1 MKTKTFATLV
11 GLASALCAAPLF
23 AATFTVIN
31 TNDAGAGSLRQAML
45 SANSNAGPHMI
56 QFAIPGTNLHTI
68 APLSALPVLTKAVTL
83 DGYSQPGSRPNTL
96 ADGCDALLRIRLDGL
111 RITNAQADALSF
123 ATNGNTVR
131 GLVIVRFATGIRLD
145 ASSSNTIAGNWI
157 GLDVDSVARGQT
169 FDGITVTCAVFKRS
183 TGNVIGGLL
192 PADRNVISG
201 NRYGISFSP
210 TPAAHNTVLGN
221 FIGTDATG
229 TLPRGNMF
237 AGVTIQSATNITV
250 GGTSPGARNV
260 IAACTAAGGTAVSI
274 NGGSGDVIQGN
285 FIGTDVTGNN
295 ALGHNSDGIFV
306 QGASKVVIGGT
317 TPGAGNRIGNNRGN
331 GITLNGGNGAIVQG
345 NFIGTDPT
353 GLRPLGNAGA
363 GVFLSGTDTNLI
375 GGAAAGA
382 GNVIQFNGGAG
393 VSVSS
398 CAWNTISGNAIFDNG
413 ALGISL
419 GTGGN
424 LLQTNP
430 ILTAAT
436 SAYGSTQVQGTLDSR
451 PTATFRIEFFAS
463 LFWDPLW
470 VGEGQRYLGAT
481 NVTTGADGHGIFS
494 ALLAGAV
501 SADEIVTATA
511 TDAAG
516 NTSEFS
522 PWTFASSGPQAVSLT
537 MNRIGDAL
545 TVRWPSA
552 AVLYRLQVTNSLT
565 PSQWQYVNTG
575 ITDDGQWKSYPVPS
589 VSVPSGQ
596 LFRLILNS
604 QLPN

>member
-1 MKTKTFATLV
+1 MKTNIFVTLV
-11 GLASALCAAPLF
+11 GFALALGTAPLP

-31 TNDAGAGSLRQAML
+31 TNDAGSGSLRQAIL
-45 SANSNAGPHMI
+45 NANAGAGPHLI
-56 QFAIPGTNLHTI
+56 QFAIPGSGVHTI
-68 APLSALPVLTKAVTL
+68 APFTALPILTKPVTL

-96 ADGCDALLRIRLDGL
+96 ADGCDALLRIRLDGVN
-111 RITNAQADALSF
+111 ITNSMADGLSL

-131 GLVIVRFATGIRLD
+131 GLVIVRFSTGIRLD
-145 ASSSNTIAGNWI
+145 ASSFNTIAGNWI
-157 GLDVDSVARGQT
+157 GLDVDGVARGQT

-183 TGNVIGGLL
+183 NGNVIGGLL

-210 TPAAHNTVLGN
+210 TPADHNTVLGN

-229 TLPRGNMF
+229 TLPRGNLF
-237 AGVTIQSATNITV
+237 SGITIQSATNITI
-250 GGTSPGARNV
+250 GGVSPGARNV
-260 IAACTAAGGTAVSI
+260 IAASTGAGGTAVSI

-285 FIGTDVTGNN
+285 FIGIDVTGTN
-295 ALGHNSDGIFV
+295 ALGHTGDGIFV
-306 QGASKVVIGGT
+306 QGAAKVVIGGT

-331 GITLNGGNGAIVQG
+331 GITFNGGTGAIVQG
-345 NFIGTDPT
+345 NLIGTDPS

-363 GVFLSGTDTNLI
+363 GVLLSGADTNLV

-430 ILTAAT
+430 IMTAAT
-436 SAYGSTQVQGTLDSR
+436 SAYGSTQIQGTLDSQ
-451 PTATFRIEFFAS
+451 PKATYRIEFFAS

-470 VGEGQRYLGAT
+470 VGEGQRYLGAM
-481 NVTTGADGHGIFS
+481 NVTTSTDGHGIFS
-494 ALLAGAV
+494 ALLTGAV

-522 PWTFASSGPQAVSLT
+522 PGVFATAGPQAVSLT
-537 MNRIGDAL
+537 MNRTGDAL

-575 ITDDGQWKSYPVPS
+575 ITDDGQWKSYAVPNA
-589 VSVPSGQ
+589 SVPFSQ
-596 LFRLILNS
+596 LFRLKRD
-604 QLPN
+604 